1 MRNSRLQRYLANVAL
16 VAMLLLAFAPSV
28 SRWLVSNNT
37 NSAWTEICTV
47 SGMKLVQISDFN
59 QAALPEPMPMGQ
71 DCAYCPLA
79 TSIAAMFIL
88 IAIIFP
94 RISERFISHSQHAI
108 DRVFLYPSGLGSRG
122 PPINL

>member
-16 VAMLLLAFAPSV
+16 VAMLLLAFAPSL
-28 SRWLVSNNT
+28 SRWLVSNNADA
-37 NSAWTEICTV
+37 AWTEICTI

-79 TSIAAMFIL
+79 TTIAALLIA

-94 RISERFISHSQHAI
+94 RISERFISHSQHI
-108 DRVFLYPSGLGSRG
+108 IHRTFLYPSGLGSRG
-122 PPINL
+122 PPIIL